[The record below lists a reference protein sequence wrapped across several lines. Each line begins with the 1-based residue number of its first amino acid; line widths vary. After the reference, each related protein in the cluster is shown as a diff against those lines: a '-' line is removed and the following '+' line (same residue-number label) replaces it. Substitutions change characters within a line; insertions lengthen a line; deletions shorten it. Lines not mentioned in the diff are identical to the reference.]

1 MEENMDL
8 VLRLRLQLRCT
19 ATQLKIKVL
28 CFAKKMV
35 RIFLR
40 HDILIHAMDFYLIHL
55 KRGLT

>member
-19 ATQLKIKVL
+19 AAQLKMKVL

-40 HDILIHAMDFYLIHL
+40 HDILIYSMDFYLINS